1 MQKKTK
7 IITASAITAG
17 IVLGGAGIAYAV
29 TDGFEGSDAV
39 TGADLDRASKAAVKE
54 VGGGKVIDA
63 ERDDNRYELDVLG
76 SDGVSYDVV
85 LDDSFTVLSSRADG
99 DDDRAR
105 VSGGAGSG
113 SATGSAS
120 DGAATEG
127 SSGAA
132 GTSGATGP
140 SVDKDD
146 LVGDELAKASEA
158 AIKAAGGG
166 TVVDAERSDDADHRF
181 EVEVRLEDGTEVD
194 VDLDESFGVV
204 RTQR

>member
-17 IVLGGAGIAYAV
+17 IVLGGTGIAYAV

-54 VGGGKVIDA
+54 VGGGEVIDA

-85 LDDSFTVLSSRADG
+85 LDDSFKVLSSRADG

-113 SATGSAS
+113 SSSTGSDS
-120 DGAATEG
+120 DDAATEG
-127 SSGAA
+127 SSGQ
-132 GTSGATGP
+132 TGA

>member
-113 SATGSAS
+113 SASTDS
-120 DGAATEG
+120 DSDDTATDG
-127 SSGAA
+127 SSGQP
-132 GTSGATGP
+132 GA

-146 LVGDELAKASEA
+146 LVGDELSQASEA

>member
-85 LDDSFTVLSSRADG
+85 LDDSFSVLSSRADG

-113 SATGSAS
+113 SASIGSDSDDTAT
-120 DGAATEG
+120 DGA
-127 SSGAA
+127 SGQP
-132 GTSGATGP
+132 GA

-146 LVGDELAKASEA
+146 LVGDELSQASEA

>member
-113 SATGSAS
+113 STSSGSDSDDAAT
-120 DGAATEG
+120 DGA
-127 SSGAA
+127 SGQP
-132 GTSGATGP
+132 GA

-146 LVGDELAKASEA
+146 LVGDELAQASEA

>member
-1 MQKKTK
+1 MQKTK

-17 IVLGGAGIAYAV
+17 IVLGGTGIAYAV

-105 VSGGAGSG
+105 VSSGAGSG
-113 SATGSAS
+113 SSSTGS
-120 DGAATEG
+120 D
-127 SSGAA
+127 
-132 GTSGATGP
+132 
-140 SVDKDD
+140 
-146 LVGDELAKASEA
+146 
-158 AIKAAGGG
+158 
-166 TVVDAERSDDADHRF
+166 SDDAA
-181 EVEVRLEDGTEVD
+181 T
-194 VDLDESFGVV
+194 
-204 RTQR
+204 

>member
-54 VGGGKVIDA
+54 VGGGKVI

-99 DDDRAR
+99 DDDRVR
-105 VSGGAGSG
+105 VSRGAGSA
-113 SATGSAS
+113 SATDSAS

-127 SSGAA
+127 SSGTA

>member
-17 IVLGGAGIAYAV
+17 IVLGGTGIAYAV

-54 VGGGKVIDA
+54 VGGGEVIDA

-85 LDDSFTVLSSRADG
+85 LDDSFKVLSSRADG

-113 SATGSAS
+113 SSSTGSDS
-120 DGAATEG
+120 DDAATEG
-127 SSGAA
+127 SSRQAGA
-132 GTSGATGP
+132 

>member
-113 SATGSAS
+113 STSSGSDS
-120 DGAATEG
+120 DDTAPDG
-127 SSGAA
+127 SSGQP
-132 GTSGATGP
+132 GA

-146 LVGDELAKASEA
+146 LVGDELAQASEA

-181 EVEVRLEDGTEVD
+181 EVVVRLEDGTEVD

>member
-54 VGGGKVIDA
+54 IGGGKVIDA

-113 SATGSAS
+113 SAS
-120 DGAATEG
+120 DSDDTAAEG

-132 GTSGATGP
+132 ATPGASGP

-146 LVGDELAKASEA
+146 LVGDELAQASEA